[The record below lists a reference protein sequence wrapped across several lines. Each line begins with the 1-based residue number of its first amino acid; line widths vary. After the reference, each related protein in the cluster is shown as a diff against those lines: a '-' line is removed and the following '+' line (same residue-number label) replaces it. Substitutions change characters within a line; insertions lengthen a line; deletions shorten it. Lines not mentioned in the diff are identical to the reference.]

1 MAAEEN
7 RESEITRVD
16 MPTWDRY
23 DKLWCLRALWDP
35 AEYQSFRESQ
45 LKIPRDIMAR
55 WPNWPEAIQDN
66 QERIHWILTHT
77 PDGPT
82 VPETEPTGLSRLAYH
97 CIETLKH
104 ILEHHSMLAD
114 SQKVNILAA
123 LEAYRSGRLDPKP
136 GDVTYWYAGVL
147 KEDPGPQG
155 SQSYAEA
162 MDRSNQ
168 CGVAVDTCHND
179 SARHEVTAHYKE
191 LSPINVPV
199 PVKDALARRLEGNLY
214 TATSPG
220 ISGAGN
226 LYDPGGADLVTA
238 QQHLAGSVDFQA
250 YLQNVHNNGGVA
262 LQGQQQGVHLGVF
275 ELPREAQRNVEDF
288 SLSLGQAGSAPAVLP
303 KTDGIHRK
311 A

>member
-1 MAAEEN
+1 MVQFWVDKVIVKVQF
-7 RESEITRVD
+7 ITTD
-16 MPTWDRY
+16 
-23 DKLWCLRALWDP
+23 
-35 AEYQSFRESQ
+35 
-45 LKIPRDIMAR
+45 
-55 WPNWPEAIQDN
+55 
-66 QERIHWILTHT
+66 HT
-77 PDGPT
+77 PIDPLTTVKGTITNQHSGTCQRCSGP
-82 VPETEPTGLSRLAYH
+82 
-97 CIETLKH
+97 
-104 ILEHHSMLAD
+104 
-114 SQKVNILAA
+114 A
-123 LEAYRSGRLDPKP
+123 LR
-136 GDVTYWYAGVL
+136 
-147 KEDPGPQG
+147 
-155 SQSYAEA
+155 
-162 MDRSNQ
+162 
-168 CGVAVDTCHND
+168 
-179 SARHEVTAHYKE
+179 RH
-191 LSPINVPV
+191 
-199 PVKDALARRLEGNLY
+199 LY